1 MAEIPDGAYGAMR
14 GKAGNLV
21 GYVLHGKNFLRQKP
35 SKRTGVTSDAELAN
49 RDKFRIVQSFVKPIL
64 EFVKVGFKDY
74 GTLTGGYKAAVSSV
88 RMNAIEGKYPDQ
100 YVNPALVK
108 VSGGDLDAP
117 ETAEAFLEEDDVL
130 RFTWSTTGGI
140 PYDQAMLLAYDP
152 VLQQTFMQ
160 TAAAFRKD
168 GTDTL
173 QLRRTNKSAKYH
185 IYLGFVAKDRSR
197 QAHSLYLGTVDLPAR
212 V

>member
-1 MAEIPDGAYGAMR
+1 MAEIPDGPYGAMR

-21 GYVLHGKNFLRQKP
+21 GYVLRGKNYLRQKP
-35 SKRTGVTSDAELAN
+35 SKRTGVTSEAELAN

-74 GTLTGGYKAAVSSV
+74 GTTMGGYKTAVSNV
-88 RMNAIEGKYPDQ
+88 RLNAIEGVYPDQ
-100 YVNPALVK
+100 FVNPALVK
-108 VSGGDLDAP
+108 VSGGDLAAP
-117 ETAEAFLEEDDVL
+117 ENAEASLEENDLL
-130 RFTWSTTGGI
+130 RFTWSKKGGI

-152 VLQQTFMQ
+152 INQQTFMQ
-160 TAAAFRKD
+160 TAAGFRKD

-173 QLRRTNKSAKYH
+173 QLRRINKDAKYH
-185 IYLGFVAKDRSR
+185 VYLGFVAKDRSR

-212 V
+212 

>member
-1 MAEIPDGAYGAMR
+1 MAEIPDGPYGAMR
-14 GKAGNLV
+14 GKEGNLV

-74 GTLTGGYKAAVSSV
+74 GTLTGGYKAAVSGV

-108 VSGGDLDAP
+108 VSGGDLAAP
-117 ETAEAFLEEDDVL
+117 ETAEAILEVDDVL
-130 RFTWSTTGGI
+130 RFTWSTKGGI

-152 VLQQTFMQ
+152 INKQTFMQ
-160 TAAAFRKD
+160 TAGGFRKD

-173 QLRRTNKSAKYH
+173 QLRCINKAATYH

-197 QAHSLYLGTVDLPAR
+197 QAHSLYLGTVDIPAR
-212 V
+212 L